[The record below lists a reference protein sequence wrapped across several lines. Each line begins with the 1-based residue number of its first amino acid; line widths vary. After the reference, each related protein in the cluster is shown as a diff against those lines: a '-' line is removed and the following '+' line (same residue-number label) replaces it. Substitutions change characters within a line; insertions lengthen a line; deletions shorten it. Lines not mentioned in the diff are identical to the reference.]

1 MGKAEQG
8 EGPVN
13 DLSGE
18 RADHGRSALD
28 FRVEQESGT
37 KEGKQWTFE
46 RNRKVKQ
53 ERTTRIYFAQVKL
66 RNSWMDFQF
75 LQLRLIYY
83 RYAGI
88 SAGR

>member
-8 EGPVN
+8 GPVN

-18 RADHGRSALD
+18 RADHGRSAPD

-46 RNRKVKQ
+46 RSRKVKRRKYRSSLLRAG
-53 ERTTRIYFAQVKL
+53 ETEKSRDGFFSSCSFA
-66 RNSWMDFQF
+66 
-75 LQLRLIYY
+75 
-83 RYAGI
+83 
-88 SAGR
+88 

>member
-1 MGKAEQG
+1 M
-8 EGPVN
+8 N

-53 ERTTRIYFAQVKL
+53 ERTARIYFAQVKL

>member
-13 DLSGE
+13 DSSGE

-46 RNRKVKQ
+46 HNRKVKRRKYRSNLLHAG
-53 ERTTRIYFAQVKL
+53 ETEKSMDGFFNSCGFA
-66 RNSWMDFQF
+66 
-75 LQLRLIYY
+75 
-83 RYAGI
+83 
-88 SAGR
+88 